1 MDMRRWKGVFMI
13 GVLAA
18 VLCAGCGTRDMSKMI
33 TDHKGSKMY
42 DEGVWEKRY
51 ENWETKEEIGEERY
65 TISVEVK
72 KDMSEDDMLEVLD
85 YEKLCYH
92 SEMDDTGAY
101 LGDRDTTWICYAVF
115 YRGDTDEELKRIK
128 YVDGESVEIT
138 EEDRE
143 QFAGPE
149 LRNIDFDMEES
160 EDMEE

>member
-1 MDMRRWKGVFMI
+1 MRRWKGVFMI

-18 VLCAGCGTRDMSKMI
+18 VLCAGCGTRDINKMT
-33 TDHKGSKMY
+33 TDHKGCKMY
-42 DEGVWEKRY
+42 EEGVWEKRY
-51 ENWETKEEIGEERY
+51 EKWETKEEIGEDRY

-72 KDMSEDDMLEVLD
+72 KDMSENDMLEVLD
-85 YEKLCYH
+85 YEKLCHH

-138 EEDRE
+138 EEDQE

-149 LRNIDFDMEES
+149 LRDIDFDMEES